1 MQQTL
6 AAKRILLGISGGIAA
21 YKSADLVRR
30 LKERGADVRVI
41 LTDAAQQFI
50 TPLTLQAVSGN
61 PVSTSMLDPAAEAAM
76 GHIEL
81 AKWANL
87 IVVAPASADIIA
99 KLAHGMAN
107 DLLTTCVLASAA
119 PVAVAPAMNQQMYNN
134 IATQQNLA
142 TLKKHMFNIY
152 GPGAGEQACGDVGYG
167 RMLEPLE
174 LVALIEKSIEQTLTP
189 ATPLAGVKVTITAGP
204 TREALDPVRYLSNHS
219 SGKMGFALAD
229 AAAAMGAD
237 VTLIS
242 GPVQLTT
249 PAGVKRIDVIS
260 AEQMHVAAL
269 KAAVQSDIFIGCAAV
284 ADYRAAEVAPN
295 KLKKGTSDQLQL
307 SLIKNPDIIAA
318 VAGLTKQRPFTV
330 GFAAETND
338 VVGYARTKLIS
349 KKLDIICANDVSQ
362 PGAGFN
368 SDENAITALWQGG
381 EQVLGLQSKAALA
394 ASLIELIFKQ
404 FSQQQTTSETNK

>member
-41 LTDAAQQFI
+41 LTEAAQQFI

-87 IVVAPASADIIA
+87 IVVAPASADVIA

-142 TLKKHMFNIY
+142 TLKKHKFHIY

-174 LVALIEKSIEQTLTP
+174 LVALIEQSLTP
-189 ATPLAGVKVTITAGP
+189 VASLTSLRFTITAGP

-219 SGKMGFALAD
+219 SGKMGFALAA

-242 GPVQLTT
+242 GPVQLAT

-260 AEQMHVAAL
+260 AEQMHDAAL
-269 KAAVQSDIFIGCAAV
+269 KAAIQSDIFIGCAAV
-284 ADYRAAEVAPN
+284 ADYRAAEVATN
-295 KLKKGTSDQLQL
+295 KLKKGGSEQLQL
-307 SLIKNPDIIAA
+307 TLVKNPDIIAA
-318 VAGLTKQRPFTV
+318 VADLTKQRPFTV
-330 GFAAETND
+330 GFAAETQD
-338 VVGYARTKLIS
+338 VLSYARQKLAE
-349 KKLDIICANDVSQ
+349 KNLDMICANDVSQ
-362 PGAGFN
+362 PDAGFN
-368 SDENAITALWQGG
+368 SDQNAVTLLWQDG
-381 EQVLGLQSKAALA
+381 EQALALQSKAALA
-394 ASLIELIFKQ
+394 ESLITLISEQ
-404 FSQQQTTSETNK
+404 FSQLLSQQNTTSETHK